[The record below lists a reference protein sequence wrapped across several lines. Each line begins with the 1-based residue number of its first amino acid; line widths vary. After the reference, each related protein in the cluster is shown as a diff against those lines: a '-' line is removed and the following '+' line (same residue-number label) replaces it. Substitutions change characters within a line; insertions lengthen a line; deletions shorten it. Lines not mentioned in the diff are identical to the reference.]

1 MIRILNLVLHSES
14 SHNNEKYNEM
24 YYCLSTYYKIFEDHN
39 DVKVKTVFF
48 RYTDI
53 PNISNLESDYDMDG
67 NILYIRG
74 KESFLPGV
82 LEKTLKAFKYFENE
96 LDNYDY
102 IVRTNISTII
112 DFKLLAQE
120 LEKNPIQFYG
130 GGNKRVLQWT
140 GGGIN
145 DSTWFGTEY
154 IEGTAIIFSK
164 DAIRYI
170 ILNDHLIKKDIID
183 DVSFAIF
190 MREHR
195 PDIKVQDLCKHFIF
209 VPCFF
214 IDRHTININGLH
226 NMVNNNK
233 YIFYRNK
240 CCNQRGIDVAQMNI
254 IKDILLHQEK

>member
-1 MIRILNLVLHSES
+1 
-14 SHNNEKYNEM
+14 M
-24 YYCLSTYYKIFEDHN
+24 YCCLSNYYKIFEDHN

-53 PNISNLESDYDMDG
+53 PNISNLESDYDIDG
-67 NILYIRG
+67 NILYIKG

-82 LEKTLKAFKYFENE
+82 LEKTLKAFKYYEND

-102 IVRTNISTII
+102 IIRTNISTIV
-112 DFKLLAQE
+112 DFQLLAKE
-120 LEKNPIQFYG
+120 LHENPINFYG

-145 DSTWFGTEY
+145 DSKWFGTEY
-154 IEGTAIIFSK
+154 IEGTAIIFSRE
-164 DAIRYI
+164 AIKYI
-170 ILNDHLIKKDIID
+170 ITHDHLIRKDIID
-183 DVSFAIF
+183 DVSFAIL

-195 PDIKVQDLCKHFIF
+195 PDVVVQDLSNYFIF

-214 IDRHTININGLH
+214 IDRYTININGLH
-226 NMVNNNK
+226 NMVNNNN

-240 CCNQRGIDVAQMNI
+240 CCNHREIDVAQMNI
-254 IKDILLHQEK
+254 IKDILLHKEK